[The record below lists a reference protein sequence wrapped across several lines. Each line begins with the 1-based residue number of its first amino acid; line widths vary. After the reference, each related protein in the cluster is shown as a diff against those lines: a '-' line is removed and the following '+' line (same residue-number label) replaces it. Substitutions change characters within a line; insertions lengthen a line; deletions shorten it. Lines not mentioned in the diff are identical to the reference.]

1 MGRGASL
8 IKNFSNRRIKKGM
21 LVRMPGSNY
30 KIKDPGWEDLT
41 YRKVQI
47 VPHEKGVTRGKRV
60 VTKTTYHGVKNEDNL
75 SKRKLKKEFQSEGHG
90 NIVPHYTGAGH
101 PHYLGVTQKK
111 TTKFHDS
118 RRWHDDVQDR
128 KKKQVE
134 YTRGNTLADQ
144 IRDTHREDKTT
155 YRSKT
160 KHLRANKEGKE
171 IVKKRMADAGIQGVK
186 NLRIRG
192 KVQRESSWNEECVD
206 GCGSKFAGATG
217 NQELKST
224 KVFKYKK
231 GTQANDAFRKSNQS
245 NPKMMSDIIPGT
257 VKKIRRK
264 DYGDEP
270 DRSSR
275 ASTDNTW
282 NKQASQFKADKGKFS
297 KLKVKTYEGKTHKF
311 RQNVFSKGTVNN
323 SEIAFQEG
331 DVQWITKK
339 DFKDAKK
346 FDRQRGGTE
355 WKRYK
360 QTGIPDREH
369 KRIYV
374 ARKNH

>member
-1 MGRGASL
+1 MGGGGSL
-8 IKNFSNRRIKKGM
+8 IHRITNRNIKKGF
-21 LVRMPGSNY
+21 LV
-30 KIKDPGWEDLT
+30 KIPQRTKKPKDPGWKDLT

-60 VTKTTYHGVKNEDNL
+60 VTKTTYHNVKNEDNL

-90 NIVPHYTGAGH
+90 NIVPHYSTGR
-101 PHYLGVTQKK
+101 PHQTHITQKK

-118 RRWHDDVQDR
+118 RRWNDKVQDR

-134 YTRGNTLADQ
+134 HTRGNTLADLH
-144 IRDTHREDKTT
+144 RDTHYDNKTT

-171 IVKKRMADAGIQGVK
+171 IVKKRMADSGIQGVK

-192 KVQRESSWNEECVD
+192 KVQRESAWNEECVD
-206 GCGSKFAGATG
+206 GCGSKFAGSTG

-231 GTQANDAFRKSNQS
+231 GTQASDAFIKSNQS

-264 DYGDEP
+264 DYGDAP

-282 NKQASQFKADKGKFS
+282 NKQAPQFKADKGKFS

-331 DVQWITKK
+331 DVQWLTKK

-360 QTGIPDREH
+360 KTGIPDREH